1 MMRLPL
7 DRILFC
13 VVAVAVSEP
22 DLSATE
28 AGNGRKAEAGYLRE
42 FGKGSLF
49 PKLANG
55 TVLFI

>member
-28 AGNGRKAEAGYLRE
+28 ADNGREAEAGYFRVCYV
-42 FGKGSLF
+42 GVRRRRIG
-49 PKLANG
+49 
-55 TVLFI
+55 